1 MMQRVQGTTQTMGI
15 PLKQQAQ
22 VAAYVLKQKMAGRKR
37 FPLVLMLEPLF
48 RCNLACAGCGKI
60 DYPDEILN
68 KRLSVDECLG
78 AAEECGAPV
87 VAIAGGEPLLHKEMP
102 QIVQGLLD
110 QGRIVILCTNALLL
124 EKKIDAYTPH
134 ERFIWDIHLDGDKAQ
149 HDWAV
154 SQEGVY
160 EKAVAALKLAR
171 DKGFRTAINCTLF
184 NNADADRTAKFFDDV
199 TAMGVDNIM
208 LSPGYAYER
217 APDQQHF
224 LNRQNTKELFRNV
237 FRQNDGKGG
246 KTKWRM
252 GNSPLFLDFLA
263 GNQTYGCTP
272 WGNPTRNIFGWQR
285 PCYLLGEGYAKS
297 FQELMDTTEWDKYGV
312 GNYEKCADCMVHSG
326 FEATAALDAFKKPW
340 KAVAAQIRGPRTEG
354 PMAPEID
361 LANQRPAEYV
371 FSAHVQKA
379 MSEMTHE
386 PKRGAK
392 HGGSG
397 DSKPQVAAE

>member
-1 MMQRVQGTTQTMGI
+1 MGI
-15 PLKQQAQ
+15 PLSQQAK
-22 VAAYVLKQKMAGRKR
+22 VAAYVLKQQLSGRKR

-60 DYPDEILN
+60 DYPDKILN
-68 KRLSVDECLG
+68 KRLTVEECLG

-102 QIVQGLLD
+102 QVVQGLLD

-124 EKKIDAYTPH
+124 DKRMDDYKPH
-134 ERFIWDIHLDGDKAQ
+134 PRFIWDIHLDGDRAQ

-160 EKAVAALKLAR
+160 DRAVAALKKVR
-171 DKGFRTAINCTLF
+171 EKGFRTAINCTLF
-184 NNADADRTAKFFDDV
+184 NNADAERTAKFFDDV

-208 LSPGYAYER
+208 LSPGYSYER
-217 APDQQHF
+217 APDQKHF
-224 LNRQNTKELFRNV
+224 LNRQATKELFRDVLSRNT
-237 FRQNDGKGG
+237 GSKGG
-246 KTKWRM
+246 KPKWRM

-263 GNQTYGCTP
+263 GNQSYHCTP

-326 FEATAALDAFKKPW
+326 FEATAAIDAIKHPV
-340 KAVAAQIRGPRTEG
+340 KALTAQFRGPRTSG

-361 LANQRPAEYV
+361 MSRQRPAEYV
-371 FSAHVQKA
+371 FSGHVQKVMEEIA
-379 MSEMTHE
+379 HE
-386 PKRGAK
+386 PARGAK

-397 DSKPQVAAE
+397 QVAAE